1 MNQAK
6 NVSVGKPRTAGSAWR
21 APLGTPLPTGAADKL
36 DAAFEGLGY
45 LSEDGLVNAN
55 SPESDSIKAW
65 GGDTVF
71 SYQKSRPDKFTFTM
85 IEALNPSVLK
95 AAYGDSQVTGELETG
110 LTVTANSDQH
120 EASSWVFEML
130 LRGGILKRVV
140 LPSAS
145 VAELGEITYKD
156 DTAIG
161 YKLTL
166 SAEPDENGN
175 THYEYM
181 VRGGAAAET
190 GSGEPQEPDGT
201 EEEKA

>member
-21 APLGTPLPTGAADKL
+21 APLGTPLPANASDKL

-95 AAYGDSQVTGELETG
+95 AAYGDSRVTGTLETG
-110 LTVTANSDQH
+110 LTVTANSSQQ

-140 LPSAS
+140 LPCAS

-166 SAEPDENGN
+166 STEPDENGS

-181 VRGGAAAET
+181 VKGGQNAPGGDET
-190 GSGEPQEPDGT
+190 DKEEGGE
-201 EEEKA
+201 A